1 MLRFER
7 ERKSARMKHH
17 IKSLFIKQSTTTM
30 PNYNNPFPEAA
41 DILQGVEIKAPIPS
55 NAKHILSTEA
65 LAFVAVLHRTFNPTR
80 LQLLQ
85 NRVDQQRRRDAG
97 ELPNFLAETAYIR
110 DDANWKGPALGPKL
124 QDRRVEIT
132 GPSTR
137 SMLIN
142 ALNANVAT
150 YMCDLEDS
158 ATPTW
163 NNIID
168 GQVNLYDAVRRQ
180 IDFKKGTKE
189 YKLNTNRHI
198 PTLIVRPR
206 GWHLNEKHIT
216 VDGEP
221 ISGSMLDFALYFFHN
236 AKECIAQGFGPYFYL
251 PKMEHHLE
259 AKLWNDIFNVSQDY
273 VGIPRGT
280 IRATVLIETLP
291 AAFQMDEIIYQLRD
305 HSAGLNCGRWDYI
318 FSYIKCLR
326 NHPQFIL
333 PDRSQVTMGV
343 GFMSSYVRLL
353 IHTCHKRQVHAMG
366 GMAAQIPIKDDP
378 KRNAIAMENVKK
390 DKLREFNAGHDGTWI
405 AHPAL
410 ASVANEIFKQMLT
423 PNQINSPPKK
433 PFVPVTQNDLLNPY
447 VEGGKITEAGIKANL
462 EIGLSYIEAW
472 LRGTGCV
479 PINYLMEDAAT
490 AEVSRS
496 QLYQWVH
503 HGAKTDTGVKVTAS
517 LTTKLLYEVVEE
529 LSSKAPK
536 GNKFLDAARWFKD
549 DVTGKTY
556 HDFLTTLIYDEVTT
570 ISRAVSA
577 NKL

>member
-1 MLRFER
+1 MTVFD
-7 ERKSARMKHH
+7 
-17 IKSLFIKQSTTTM
+17 
-30 PNYNNPFPEAA
+30 NPFPEAQ
-41 DILQGVEIKAPIPS
+41 DILKGVELRARIPN
-55 NAKHILSTEA
+55 NAKHILTADA
-65 LAFVAVLHRTFNPTR
+65 LAFIAVLHRTFNKTR
-80 LQLLQ
+80 LQLLT
-85 NRVDQQRRRDAG
+85 NRQIEQAKRDDG
-97 ELPNFLAETAYIR
+97 ILPNFLPETKYIR
-110 DDANWKGPALGPKL
+110 DDPNWKGPPLGPKL
-124 QDRRVEIT
+124 QDRRTEIT
-132 GPSTR
+132 GPSSR

-142 ALNANVAT
+142 ALNAHVAT
-150 YMCDLEDS
+150 YMSDLEDS

-163 NNIID
+163 INLID

-180 IDFKKGTKE
+180 LDFKKGNKE
-189 YKLNTNRHI
+189 YKLNLNKHI

-206 GWHLNEKHIT
+206 GWHLFEKHLL

-221 ISGSMLDFALYFFHN
+221 VSGSIFDFALYFYHN
-236 AKECIAQGFGPYFYL
+236 AKEAIAQGFGPYFYL

-273 VGIPRGT
+273 INLSRGT

-326 NHPQFIL
+326 NHKEFIL
-333 PDRSQVTMGV
+333 PDRSQVTMTA
-343 GFMSSYVRLL
+343 GFMSSYVKLL
-353 IHTCHKRQVHAMG
+353 IHTCHKRGVHAMG

-378 KRNAIAMENVKK
+378 KANAIAMDNVKK

-410 ASVANEIFKQMLT
+410 APVANEIFKQMLT
-423 PNQINSPPKK
+423 PNQINSPKGTENY
-433 PFVPVTQNDLLNPY
+433 VPITQRDLLAPY
-447 VEGGKITEAGIKANL
+447 VEGGAITENGILANL
-462 EIGLSYIEAW
+462 RIGLSYIEAW
-472 LRGTGCV
+472 LRGIGCV

-503 HGAKTDTGVKVTAS
+503 HGAKTNEGKVITPEYTGHLLDTVVK
-517 LTTKLLYEVVEE
+517 E
-529 LSSKAPK
+529 LIAKAKP
-536 GNKFLDAARWFKD
+536 GHRFNEAANYFKD
-549 DVTGKTY
+549 DVTGKKY
-556 HDFLTTLIYDEVTT
+556 HDFLTTLIYDDITT
-570 ISRAVSA
+570 IQKPLSA

>member
-1 MLRFER
+1 MTFD
-7 ERKSARMKHH
+7 
-17 IKSLFIKQSTTTM
+17 I
-30 PNYNNPFPEAA
+30 PFPETE
-41 DILQGVEIKAPIPS
+41 DILKGVQVRARIPQ
-55 NAKHILSTEA
+55 NAKHILTNDA
-65 LAFVAVLHRTFNPTR
+65 IAFIAVLHRAFNKTR
-80 LQLLQ
+80 LQLLA
-85 NRVDQQRRRDAG
+85 NRKIQQAQRDAG
-97 ELPNFLAETAYIR
+97 IFPNFLEETKYIR

-132 GPSTR
+132 GPSSR

-163 NNIID
+163 FNVID
-168 GQVNLYDAVRRQ
+168 GQVNLYDAVRKQ
-180 IDFKKGTKE
+180 IDFKKGKKE
-189 YKLNTNRHI
+189 YKLNLNKHL

-206 GWHLNEKHIT
+206 GWHLEEKHIL

-221 ISGSMLDFALYFFHN
+221 VSGSIVDFALYFYHN
-236 AKECIAQGFGPYFYL
+236 AKETVAQGFGPYFYL

-273 VGIPRGT
+273 INIPRGT

-305 HSAGLNCGRWDYI
+305 HSSGLNCGRWDYI
-318 FSYIKCLR
+318 FSYIKSLR
-326 NHPQFIL
+326 NHPEFIL
-333 PDRSQVTMGV
+333 PDRSQVNMEV
-343 GFMSSYVRLL
+343 GFMASYVKLL
-353 IHTCHKRQVHAMG
+353 IYTCHKRKVHAMG
-366 GMAAQIPIKDDP
+366 GMAAQIPIKND
-378 KRNAIAMENVKK
+378 KQRNDIAMANVKK

-410 ASVANEIFKQMLT
+410 APIANEIFKQLLT
-423 PNQINSPPKK
+423 PNQIDSPVGTENY
-433 PFVPVTQNDLLNPY
+433 VPITQRDLLSPY
-447 VEGGKITEAGIKANL
+447 VKNAAITEAGVMANL

-472 LRGTGCV
+472 LRGVGCV

-503 HGAKTDTGVKVTAS
+503 HGAVTKEGITITPEYTS
-517 LTTKLLYEVVEE
+517 KLLTQVVEK
-529 LSSKAPK
+529 LAANAKP
-536 GNKFLDAARWFKD
+536 GHKFYEAANHFKD
-549 DVTGKTY
+549 DVTGREY
-556 HDFLTTLIYDEVTT
+556 HDFLTTLIYDDITT
-570 ISRAVSA
+570 FDRSTPASR
-577 NKL
+577 L